1 MAEIARVQRNFQVTL
16 PASVRK
22 KVPVRV
28 GDLVRVQATDEG
40 ILLRPVETVDRA
52 QAWFWSKK
60 WQAEERKV
68 EKDLRAKRLKV
79 SKSVEAFLK
88 DLEK

>member
-1 MAEIARVQRNFQVTL
+1 MAEIAKVQRNFQVTL

-28 GDLVRVQATDEG
+28 GDLVRVQATNAG
-40 ILLRPVETVDRA
+40 ILLCPVETVDRA
-52 QAWFWSKK
+52 QAWFWSKR

-68 EKDLRAKRLKV
+68 EKDIRAKRLKV

-88 DLEK
+88 NLEK

>member
-1 MAEIARVQRNFQVTL
+1 MGQIAKVQRNFQVTL

-40 ILLRPVETVDRA
+40 ILLCPVETVERT
-52 QAWFWSKK
+52 QAWFWSKR
-60 WQAEERKV
+60 WQEEERRV
-68 EKDLRAKRLKV
+68 EKDIRAKRLKV
-79 SKSVEAFLK
+79 SKSLEAFLK

>member
-1 MAEIARVQRNFQVTL
+1 MAEIAKVQRNFQVTL

-22 KVPVRV
+22 KIPVRV

-40 ILLRPVETVDRA
+40 ILLCPVETVDRA
-52 QAWFWSKK
+52 QAWFWSKR
-60 WQAEERKV
+60 WQAEERNV
-68 EKDLRAKRLKV
+68 EKDIRAKRLKV
-79 SKSVEAFLK
+79 SKSIEAFLK

>member
-1 MAEIARVQRNFQVTL
+1 MPDVTKVQRNFQVTL

-22 KVPVRV
+22 KIHLKV
-28 GDLVRVQATDEG
+28 GDLVQVEATEDG

-52 QAWFWSKK
+52 QTWFWSAG

-68 EKDLRAKRLKV
+68 QEDIRKGRLKT
-79 SKSVEAFLK
+79 SKNVETFLK
-88 DLEK
+88 DLER